1 MACPLC
7 NEAGSQAY
15 HCDRWRSYR
24 RCFRCHLVFVPRAHH
39 LSPERERAHY
49 DSHENSPDDPAY
61 RRFLARLEEP
71 LAERLGSAALG
82 LDFGCGPGPT
92 LSVMLEERGHR
103 VALYDRYFAPDT
115 SVLAERYDFITATEV
130 IEHLANPGEVLD
142 QLWLQL
148 VSGGWL
154 GLMTA
159 LLEGVD
165 FPRWYYKNDPTH
177 ISFFAR
183 ETFLWLGRRWG
194 VMPEFPASGVILFQK
209 P

>member
-1 MACPLC
+1 
-7 NEAGSQAY
+7 
-15 HCDRWRSYR
+15 
-24 RCFRCHLVFVPRAHH
+24 VPCTHH

-61 RRFLARLEEP
+61 RRFLARLEAP
-71 LAERLGSAALG
+71 LAERLGTAALG

-103 VALYDRYFAPDT
+103 VALYDRYFAPDV

-130 IEHLANPGEVLD
+130 VEHLANPGEVLD

-148 VSGGWL
+148 VPGGWL

-165 FPRWYYKNDPTH
+165 FSRWYYKNDPTH

-183 ETFLWLGRRWG
+183 ETFLWLGQRWG
-194 VMPEFPASGVILFQK
+194 VAPKFFGSSVIFFQK
-209 P
+209 K